1 MIESADP
8 LNPCYTKS
16 IVWLSNPIEI
26 VVVFT
31 MVFVGMFAFLS
42 LLQGCFIVNLRIW
55 ERLLLIPVVSLALVL
70 NICAKCLIIPN
81 EYISYIICAIIYGF
95 VFLTQWIKSKKENIL
110 DCD

>member
-31 MVFVGMFAFLS
+31 MVFVGMFAFSS
-42 LLQGCFIVNLRIW
+42 LL
-55 ERLLLIPVVSLALVL
+55 
-70 NICAKCLIIPN
+70 
-81 EYISYIICAIIYGF
+81 
-95 VFLTQWIKSKKENIL
+95 
-110 DCD
+110 